1 MKKEYVGYS
10 RKERASVWTLRLTG
24 EPWVLSRLLAEHRHD
39 VKPTE
44 CCGSLKNKKKVMEV
58 VEISWL
64 LVKMN

>member
-1 MKKEYVGYS
+1 M
-10 RKERASVWTLRLTG
+10 WTLRLTG